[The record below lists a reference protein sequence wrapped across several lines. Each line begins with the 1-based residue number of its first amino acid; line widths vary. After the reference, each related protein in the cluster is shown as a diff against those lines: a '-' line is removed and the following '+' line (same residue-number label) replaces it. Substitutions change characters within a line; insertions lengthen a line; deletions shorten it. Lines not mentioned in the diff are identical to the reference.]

1 MRKFIPVGRLSLC
14 LLYVIGFRLCFLCLV
29 FVFLKFLPVF
39 VVFGV
44 FWRVFLLRKVIF
56 FPLFKRVWLD
66 FSQNYLT
73 I

>member
-1 MRKFIPVGRLSLC
+1 M
-14 LLYVIGFRLCFLCLV
+14 

-44 FWRVFLLRKVIF
+44 FGWVFLLRKVIF